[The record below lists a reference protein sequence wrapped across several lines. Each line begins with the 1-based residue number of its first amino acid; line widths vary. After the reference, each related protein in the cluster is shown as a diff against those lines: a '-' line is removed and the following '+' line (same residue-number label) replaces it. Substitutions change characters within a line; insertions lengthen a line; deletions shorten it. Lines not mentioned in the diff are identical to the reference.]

1 MIVCKGH
8 VRFVRYIARRGNSCS
23 TSPWGSV
30 QLSSMTFF
38 FTTHSLTHSFTY
50 SLTPWQWLRLPR
62 AQALEG
68 APAQLI
74 GANFKK
80 KIRPRQIIKVTS
92 LQCRINLAA
101 KVPFSC
107 WRPFEALAPGCWKP
121 SLRHC
126 SMVPSAGMHAWEDH
140 ICELPF
146 QLNLSLIVSERDVE
160 IYDGDAVKGMTNSR

>member
-1 MIVCKGH
+1 MEPLEARPVIVCKGH

-38 FTTHSLTHSFTY
+38 FTTHSLTHSFTHSFTY

-107 WRPFEALAPGCWKP
+107 WRPFEALAPGCWRP
-121 SLRHC
+121 SLYATAPWSLRPEC
-126 SMVPSAGMHAWEDH
+126 MHGKTTSVSY
-140 ICELPF
+140 
-146 QLNLSLIVSERDVE
+146 LS
-160 IYDGDAVKGMTNSR
+160 N